1 MRDGVLPALA
11 GTALLL
17 TLSVACVKRAPPP
30 PAAEIPVR
38 VTINLHPQIRLD
50 RDLDE
55 LTDRVASAAVRWI
68 RETPQPRLPVDLD
81 RPLEVAIRVDLTEDL
96 QRLVVEEQVRLRHA
110 KTWPLEVDRRREV
123 PIGAQGVDLAAT
135 LSGGV
140 RSALALLAD
149 MLGLFQQ
156 QDAQL
161 VAMVRRNE
169 ADDDVRSLAVRI
181 LQERKS
187 RGAVPDLLAVFPD
200 APEVLRLTLLDSLST
215 LATPEQLGSLLAEV
229 DGRRVD
235 EVTRALRAAAMIGGR
250 DAREYAGWM
259 AMGHPDERMRQ
270 TALEAYLQIT
280 ESMPP
285 EDVVQLGLADIR

>member
-1 MRDGVLPALA
+1 VRQAFGAALFLVA
-11 GTALLL
+11 SG
-17 TLSVACVKRAPPP
+17 ACVRGEPAPPAP
-30 PAAEIPVR
+30 EIPVH

-50 RDLDE
+50 RELDE
-55 LTDRVASAAVRWI
+55 LTDRVANAAIRWI

-96 QRLVVEEQVRLRHA
+96 QRLVVEERVKLRHA
-110 KTWPLEVDRRREV
+110 RTWPLEVDRRREV
-123 PIGAQGVDLAAT
+123 PIGVQGVDLAAT
-135 LSGGV
+135 LSGGI
-140 RSALALLAD
+140 RSALALLTD

-161 VAMVRRNE
+161 VAVLRRNE
-169 ADDDVRSLAVRI
+169 ADDDVRALAVRI

-187 RGAVPDLLAVFPD
+187 SSAVPDLLDVFPD
-200 APEVLRLTLLDSLST
+200 APEVLRLTLLDALST
-215 LATPEQLGSLLAEV
+215 LAKPEQLGTLLAKV

-259 AMGHPDERMRQ
+259 AMGHPDERVRQ

-285 EDVVQLGLADIR
+285 DDVVQLGLADIR